1 MDTNQQ
7 FDNATKECKQ
17 VFMSKLKDY
26 GPSWRIMRP
35 SSVTDQIFIKA
46 RRIRKIETSG
56 ENLVG
61 EDLRGDFEAMVNYGI
76 IALIQCEKGYSDC
89 IDMSVDQSERLYD
102 KYLGA
107 TKDLMCNKNHDY
119 DEAWRSMRISSF
131 TDIILTKL
139 NRIKEIEDNQGKTLV
154 SEGVEGNYQDII
166 NYSIFALI
174 KMSDEA
180 ALIE

>member
-1 MDTNQQ
+1 MNTNQQ
-7 FDNATKECKQ
+7 FDVVTVACKA
-17 VFMSKLKDY
+17 VFMSKLQDY

-35 SSVTDQIFIKA
+35 SSLTDQIFIKA

-61 EDLRGDFEAMVNYGI
+61 EDLKGDFQAMVNYGI
-76 IALIQCEKGYSDC
+76 MALIQCDKGFADTV
-89 IDMSVDQSERLYD
+89 DMTAGQCEALYD
-102 KYLGA
+102 EYM
-107 TKDLMCNKNHDY
+107 TKTKQLMCNKNHDY
-119 DEAWRSMRISSF
+119 DEAWRQMRISSF

-139 NRIKEIEDNQGKTLV
+139 TRIKEIENNNGVTHV

-174 KMSDEA
+174 QMS
-180 ALIE
+180 

>member
-7 FDNATKECKQ
+7 FDAVTSQCKA
-17 VFMSKLKDY
+17 VFLSKLKDY
-26 GPSWRIMRP
+26 GPSWRLMRP
-35 SSVTDQIFIKA
+35 SSLTDQIFIKA

-61 EDLRGDFEAMVNYGI
+61 EDLKGDFQAMVNYGI
-76 IALIQCEKGYSDC
+76 IALIQCDKGFADT
-89 IDMSVDQSERLYD
+89 IDFSVEQCENLYEEYRL
-102 KYLGA
+102 K
-107 TKDLMCNKNHDY
+107 TRRLMCNKNHDY
-119 DEAWRSMRISSF
+119 DEAWRQMRISSF

-139 NRIKEIEDNQGKTLV
+139 SRIKEIEDNQGVTTV

-174 KMSDEA
+174 QMSEKQ
-180 ALIE
+180 